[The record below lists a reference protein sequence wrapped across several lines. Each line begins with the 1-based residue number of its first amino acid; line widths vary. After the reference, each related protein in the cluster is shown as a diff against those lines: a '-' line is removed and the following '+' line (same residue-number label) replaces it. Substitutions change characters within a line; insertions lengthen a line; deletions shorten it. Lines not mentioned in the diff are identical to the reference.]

1 MNQFRFQADYN
12 GQMKHLHHLNFE
24 FRKTFMSSYW
34 QSSVRSK
41 TLEKRYSLKDKWWAN
56 NFIFIQKGTRRN
68 IYNHWFKFS
77 LLFSSAI
84 IAQTLFGLGNRFCL
98 GIFSPNCR
106 LNSGFCAS
114 SLNMR
119 ANLSCDALTNETNTL
134 WFPKMDMERLYRTAK
149 NCG

>member
-1 MNQFRFQADYN
+1 MPWLFSQSWSNSSISFVSIFNMNTWWKKVIFIDF
-12 GQMKHLHHLNFE
+12 G
-24 FRKTFMSSYW
+24 
-34 QSSVRSK
+34 
-41 TLEKRYSLKDKWWAN
+41 TLEKHYSLKDKWWAD

-84 IAQTLFGLGNRFCL
+84 IAQTLFGLGNRFCF

-119 ANLSCDALTNETNTL
+119 ANLSWDALTNETNTL
-134 WFPKMDMERLYRTAK
+134 WFPKMLTRIWWLKIAAK
-149 NCG
+149 NCHQHK